1 MPSLYVALMHGEV
14 VDKTG
19 KEISS
24 SLTHFDVHD
33 IARSCRSYGV
43 ARYFVVTPL
52 ETMRYLAQRMVSYWK
67 SGLGAQTIPNR
78 QDALEV
84 VEVAIDLAE
93 VIAKITEWEGQP
105 PRVAYTSAKAGAAT
119 VSYEE
124 LGRAIHGG
132 DRPILVLFGTA
143 YGLSNSVTERCED
156 RLPPIRDGEW
166 NHLSVRSAVA
176 ITLDR
181 LIGETKIKS
190 SYSSIGG
197 SNDEPCS
204 A

>member
-1 MPSLYVALMHGEV
+1 MASFYVALMHGEV

-33 IARSCRSYGV
+33 IARTCRSYGV

-67 SGLGAQTIPNR
+67 SGLGAHTIPNR
-78 QDALEV
+78 QDALDV

-93 VIAKITEWEGQP
+93 VVEKISEREGTA
-105 PRVAYTSAKAGAAT
+105 PRMVFTSARAGNAT

-124 LGRAIHGG
+124 LGEAIREGA
-132 DRPILVLFGTA
+132 RPVLVLFGTA
-143 YGLSNSVTERCED
+143 YGLSDSVTSRCED

-181 LIGETKIKS
+181 LIGETKNKNPRIR
-190 SYSSIGG
+190 IGG
-197 SNDEPCS
+197 KDNEPDS